1 MKFTTIQDLSLKG
14 KKALIRVDFNVPLN
28 ENGQITDDSRIQ
40 QSLTTIK
47 FVLNQGGTVILMSHL
62 GRPNGTRIEELSL
75 APIAKRLSE
84 TNFLNMPVT
93 LAPDC
98 IGEQTE
104 KLVSRLGSGQVLLL
118 ENLRFHPGEEDP
130 TNHSDFV
137 DKLAKLNVDVYINDA
152 FATAHRKHA
161 STYYIAEKIP
171 NHSAGFL
178 IEKEVLIL
186 TNLLTQAKSPF
197 YAIIGGSKI
206 STKIGL
212 LKALCEKVDGLFI
225 GGGMA
230 FTFLKAMGIEIGN
243 SLVDESHIDTAKQ
256 LLKKRGKDLDIQL
269 PLDIVITKSL
279 SKNAE
284 TKTINFTDGIP
295 QGYLGADIGPNT
307 LKYWQELL
315 SKAKTIFWNGPVG
328 VFELEPFKNGT
339 QEIAQMIAD
348 NPAMSIVGGG
358 DSAAAIHQMGIS
370 QKFTCLSTGGG
381 ATLEFIEF
389 GTLPALEVLKKN

>member
-1 MKFTTIQDLSLKG
+1 MKFHTVQELSLKG

-28 ENGQITDDSRIQ
+28 EYGEITDDSRIQ
-40 QSLTTIK
+40 QALATVR
-47 FVLNQGGTVILMSHL
+47 FVLAQGGSVVLMSHL
-62 GRPNGTRIEELSL
+62 GRPNGNRVEELSL

-84 TNFLNMPVT
+84 KKFLNLPVA

-104 KLVSRLGSGQVLLL
+104 KMVSRLGEGQVLLL

-130 TNHSDFV
+130 KSEPDFV
-137 DKLAKLNVDVYINDA
+137 DKLAKLDVDLYINDA
-152 FATAHRKHA
+152 FASAHRKHA

-186 TNLLTQAKSPF
+186 SNLLTQAKSPF

-212 LKALCEKVDGLFI
+212 LKALCEKVDALFI
-225 GGGMA
+225 GGGMV

-243 SLVDESHIDTAKQ
+243 SLIDESHIDTAKQ
-256 LLKKRGKDLDIQL
+256 LLKKRGKDFEIHL
-269 PLDIVITKSL
+269 PVDIVITESL
-279 SKNAE
+279 SSNAE
-284 TKTINFTDGIP
+284 TRIIDVKEGIP
-295 QGYLGADIGPNT
+295 PGWIGADIGPET
-307 LKYWQELL
+307 IRQWGKSL
-315 SKAKTIFWNGPVG
+315 SKAQTIFWNGPLG
-328 VFELEPFKNGT
+328 VFELEPFKAGT
-339 QEIAQMIAD
+339 QAIAKMIASSS
-348 NPAMSIVGGG
+348 AMSIIGGG
-358 DSAAAIHQMGIS
+358 DSAAAIHQMGIA
-370 QKFTCLSTGGG
+370 QKFTCISTGGG

-389 GTLPALEVLKKN
+389 GTLPALEVLT

>member
-1 MKFTTIQDLSLKG
+1 MRFKTVQELSLKG

-28 ENGQITDDSRIQ
+28 EYGEITDDSRIQ
-40 QSLTTIK
+40 QALTTVR
-47 FVLNQGGTVILMSHL
+47 FVLSQGGSVVLMSHL
-62 GRPNGTRIEELSL
+62 GRPNGTRVEELSL

-84 TNFLNMPVT
+84 KKFLNMPVA

-104 KLVSRLGSGQVLLL
+104 KMVSRLGPGQVLLL

-130 TNHSDFV
+130 KSQPDFV
-137 DKLAKLNVDVYINDA
+137 DKLARLDVDVYINDA

-186 TNLLTQAKSPF
+186 TNLLTQARSPF
-197 YAIIGGSKI
+197 FAIIGGSKI

-212 LKALCEKVDGLFI
+212 LKALFEKVDGLFI
-225 GGGMA
+225 GGGMV

-243 SLVDESHIDTAKQ
+243 SLIDEQHIDTAKQ
-256 LLKKRGKDLDIQL
+256 ILKRRGKDLQLQL
-269 PLDIVITKSL
+269 PIDIVIAESL
-279 SKNAE
+279 SNNAE
-284 TKTINFTDGIP
+284 TRIIGIDQGIP
-295 QGYLGADIGPNT
+295 PGWIGADIGPET
-307 LKYWQELL
+307 IRHW
-315 SKAKTIFWNGPVG
+315 SKVLEKAQTIFWNGPVG
-328 VFELEPFKNGT
+328 VFELEPFKHGT
-339 QEIAQMIAD
+339 QAVAKMIAA

-358 DSAAAIHQMGIS
+358 DSAAAIHQMGLA
-370 QKFTCLSTGGG
+370 QKFTCISTGGG
-381 ATLEFIEF
+381 ATLEFIEY
-389 GTLPALEVLKKN
+389 GTLPALEVLSK